1 MYAALILL
9 VGLLAPGVARAD
21 DPEIPRHRLFLE
33 SSTAARINP
42 LGLME
47 LATLSYRLKLM
58 ESDSI
63 LFEDTYVMV
72 GPALFLSP
80 AFVKPGVRVEVMPIA
95 LLQLSATYR
104 YEYFLGTFDQIQS
117 WPDASIDWS
126 DSAMEETGDDAYSTG
141 GHQVVLQG
149 RLQAKVWN
157 IAVRETAR
165 WEYNDLD
172 ITDGTSVY
180 YDQTPDM
187 LVPDQGWLMVSD
199 LDAIFVHPDE
209 TLKVGVRWTYTA
221 PYYGNGDK
229 SEGNDSHRLGP
240 LIAYTFFDKP
250 GAAFNQPTALVLAQW
265 HLQHRFR
272 TGEDVSQGLPY
283 LALAFQFVGD
293 LLPW

>member
-1 MYAALILL
+1 MVSTLL
-9 VGLLAPGVARAD
+9 LLCGLLAPGTARAQ

-47 LATLSYRLKLM
+47 LVTVSYRFKLM

-63 LFEDTYVMV
+63 LFEDTYLMV
-72 GPALFLSP
+72 GPALFASP
-80 AFVKPGVRVEVMPIA
+80 AFVKPGLRVEVMPIA
-95 LLQLSATYR
+95 LLNLSAIYR
-104 YEYFLGTFDQIQS
+104 YQYFVGTFDQIQS
-117 WPDASIDWS
+117 WPHPGIEWS
-126 DSAMEETGDDAYSTG
+126 DSAMEDSGEDAYATG

-172 ITDGTSVY
+172 VADGTSVY

-187 LVPDQGWLMVSD
+187 LVPAKGWLMVSD
-199 LDAIFVHPDE
+199 LDGIYVHPAE
-209 TLKVGVRWTYTA
+209 KLKVGVRWTYTA
-221 PYYGNGDK
+221 PWYGNGDG

-240 LIAYTFFDKP
+240 LVAYTFFDRP
-250 GAAFNQPTALVLAQW
+250 GAAFNEPTALVLAQW

-272 TGEDVSQGLPY
+272 TGEDVSQALPY
-283 LALAFQFVGD
+283 LALAFQFTGD
-293 LLPW
+293 LLP